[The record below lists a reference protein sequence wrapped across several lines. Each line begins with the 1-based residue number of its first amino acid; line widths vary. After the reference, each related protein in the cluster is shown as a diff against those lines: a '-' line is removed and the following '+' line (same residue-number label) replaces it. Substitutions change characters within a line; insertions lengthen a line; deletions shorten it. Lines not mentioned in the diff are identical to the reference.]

1 MPPPVSST
9 RVGPIVTPKLER
21 AVEAKPTVAVE
32 QVKGTQ
38 GWLATGAAKP
48 RPQAAA
54 PAGTSTTPTLAPA
67 TQKEIG
73 PTEQRDLSTFEGRR
87 RLATEASQVN
97 EISADPK
104 IDNADRICA
113 GAAAVSALILNSTT
127 PEAAKG
133 NARALR
139 SAMAAAGV
147 KLPAALDKKAVETA
161 LTHLEANAPSM
172 DDVFVLQQ
180 VAYGVGRR
188 FAEKTDK
195 DDGLNPGQLAGLV
208 ADLKGRGAN
217 FDSNTQFS
225 LSNQHWVAHV
235 GSTTANS
242 DTNVAI
248 DAGAKLPSNK
258 AWSGDVVIRP
268 DGLVEARTRTV
279 RVEGQ
284 DMNSAEYAAHFK
296 LPPPKKDGLTR
307 GWAFPITPVDP
318 NKSTGGA
325 FLSLGDHPK
334 QLKSA
339 WIDAV
344 TGSTPPVVLK

>member
-9 RVGPIVTPKLER
+9 RVGPIATPRMER
-21 AVEAKPTVAVE
+21 SPEAKPTATVE

-48 RPQAAA
+48 RPQTAVAAGASTPA
-54 PAGTSTTPTLAPA
+54 PAPA

-113 GAAAVSALILNSTT
+113 GAAAVNALILNSTT
-127 PEAAKG
+127 PEAAKA
-133 NARALR
+133 NAQALR
-139 SAMAAAGV
+139 SVMGAGV
-147 KLPAALDKKAVETA
+147 TLPPTLDPKAIETA
-161 LTHLEANAPSM
+161 LAHLEANAPSM
-172 DDVFVLQQ
+172 NDVFVLQQ
-180 VAYGVGRR
+180 VAYSAGRR
-188 FAEKTDK
+188 YADKKEK
-195 DDGLNPGQLAGLV
+195 DDGLNPAQLAGLV
-208 ADLKGRGAN
+208 ADLKARGAN
-217 FDSNTQFS
+217 LDSNTQFS
-225 LSNQHWVAHV
+225 LSKQHWVAHV

-242 DTNVAI
+242 DANVSI

-268 DGLVEARTRTV
+268 DGVVEARTKTV
-279 RVEGQ
+279 RVDGQ
-284 DMNSAEYAAHFK
+284 DMNAADYARRFELAQ
-296 LPPPKKDGLTR
+296 PKKDGLTR

-318 NKSTGGA
+318 NKGTGGA
-325 FLSLGDHPK
+325 FMEIGDHAK
-334 QLKSA
+334 QLRTGWGA
-339 WIDAV
+339 AV
-344 TGSTPPVVLK
+344 TGSAPPVVLK

>member
-9 RVGPIVTPKLER
+9 RVGPIVTPKVERSLEP
-21 AVEAKPTVAVE
+21 KPTVAVE

-48 RPQAAA
+48 RPQAAVA
-54 PAGTSTTPTLAPA
+54 AGQSTPALAPA

-97 EISADPK
+97 EVSADPG
-104 IDNADRICA
+104 IDNADRICG
-113 GAAAVSALILNSTT
+113 GAAAVNALILNSTT
-127 PEAAKG
+127 PEAAKA
-133 NARALR
+133 NAQALR
-139 SAMAAAGV
+139 SAMGAANV
-147 KLPAALDKKAVETA
+147 KLPPSLDKKAVETA

-172 DDVFVLQQ
+172 NDVFVLQQ

-208 ADLKGRGAN
+208 ADLKGRGATL
-217 FDSNTQFS
+217 DSNTQFS
-225 LSNQHWVAHV
+225 LSKQHWVVNV

-248 DAGAKLPSNK
+248 DPGAKLPSNK
-258 AWSGDVVIRP
+258 AWSGDVVLRP
-268 DGLVEARTRTV
+268 DGGVEARTKTV
-279 RVEGQ
+279 RVDGK
-284 DMNSAEYAAHFK
+284 DMNAAEYAAHFK
-296 LPPPKKDGLTR
+296 LPPPKRDGLTR

-318 NKSTGGA
+318 NKNTGGA
-325 FLSLGDHPK
+325 FLTLGDHLK
-334 QLKSA
+334 QLKSG

-344 TGSTPPVVLK
+344 SGSAPPVVLK

>member
-9 RVGPIVTPKLER
+9 RVGPIATPRVER
-21 AVEAKPTVAVE
+21 SPEAKPTATVE
-32 QVKGTQ
+32 QVKSTQ

-48 RPQAAA
+48 RPQTAVA
-54 PAGTSTTPTLAPA
+54 AGTSTPAPAPA

-97 EISADPK
+97 PISADPK

-113 GAAAVSALILNSTT
+113 GAAAVNALILNSTT
-127 PEAAKG
+127 PAAAKA
-133 NARALR
+133 NAQALR
-139 SAMAAAGV
+139 SAMGAADV
-147 KLPAALDKKAVETA
+147 KLPPSLDKKAIDTA
-161 LTHLEANAPSM
+161 LSHLEANTPSM
-172 DDVFVLQQ
+172 NDVFVLQQ

-195 DDGLNPGQLAGLV
+195 DDGLNPAQLAGLV

-225 LSNQHWVAHV
+225 LSKQHWVAHV

-242 DTNVAI
+242 DTNVSI
-248 DAGAKLPSNK
+248 DSGAKLPSNK

-268 DGLVEARTRTV
+268 DGVVEARARTV
-279 RVEGQ
+279 RVDGQ
-284 DMNSAEYAAHFK
+284 DLNAADYAKRFELAQ
-296 LPPPKKDGLTR
+296 PKKDGLTR
-307 GWAFPITPVDP
+307 GWTFPITPVDP

-325 FLSLGDHPK
+325 FLSLGDHRK
-334 QLKSA
+334 QLTTG
-339 WIDAV
+339 WINAV
-344 TGSTPPVVLK
+344 TGSAPPVVLK